1 MVSDVPQVPRI
12 VKENLI
18 ISIYAA
24 YRRRDGEIACGR
36 IADLIPKDLLLGI
49 VLKVPIPLKAAFDNL
64 AEFSRKEFMVE
75 EMMHPEA
82 GARGF
87 ARVRRADALLG
98 RADAR
103 PAELDLLEAVD
114 DLMKVE
120 DELRAVRDEEPPGA
134 VEPCA
139 PAGA

>member
-24 YRRRDGEIACGR
+24 YRRRDGEIACGM

-75 EMMHPEA
+75 EMVHPEA

-87 ARVRRADALLG
+87 ARVRRADALLRCAYAVVRKRGSVSNITG
-98 RADAR
+98 RECSGR
-103 PAELDLLEAVD
+103 
-114 DLMKVE
+114 
-120 DELRAVRDEEPPGA
+120 RRF
-134 VEPCA
+134 
-139 PAGA
+139 

>member
-1 MVSDVPQVPRI
+1 MVSDVPQVPKI

-24 YRRRDGEIACGR
+24 YRKRDGEIACGR

-49 VLKVPIPLKAAFDNL
+49 VLKVPIPLKAALNNL

-75 EMMHPEA
+75 EMVHPEA

-87 ARVRRADALLG
+87 ARVRRADALFRCAYAVIHKRDSVSSITG
-98 RADAR
+98 RECSGWR
-103 PAELDLLEAVD
+103 
-114 DLMKVE
+114 
-120 DELRAVRDEEPPGA
+120 RF
-134 VEPCA
+134 
-139 PAGA
+139 

>member
-49 VLKVPIPLKAAFDNL
+49 VLKVPIPLKAALDNL

-75 EMMHPEA
+75 EMVHPEA
-82 GARGF
+82 GARCL
-87 ARVRRADALLG
+87 ARVRRADTLLRCAYAVIRNRDSVNNITG
-98 RADAR
+98 RECSGR
-103 PAELDLLEAVD
+103 
-114 DLMKVE
+114 
-120 DELRAVRDEEPPGA
+120 RRF
-134 VEPCA
+134 
-139 PAGA
+139 